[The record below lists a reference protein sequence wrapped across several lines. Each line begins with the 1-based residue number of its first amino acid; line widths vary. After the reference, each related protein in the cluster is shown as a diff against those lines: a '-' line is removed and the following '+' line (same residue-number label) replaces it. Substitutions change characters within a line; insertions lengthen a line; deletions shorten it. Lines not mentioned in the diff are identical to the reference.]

1 MLAVIQSR
9 FSSLR
14 LPGKALLT
22 IGKQEI
28 LGRCIQR
35 VKNSK
40 LISEVLVATSI
51 KISDQAI
58 VDFCTQNNV
67 PHYRGSNHNLVER
80 LYGAAN
86 SKNQKSFVR
95 ICGDSPFIDPIIIDE
110 VINIFISGNYDIAT
124 NVFPRTFPKGH
135 SVEVIKTNT
144 MCKISKA
151 TLSDSEKEHATSY
164 IYNNHTD
171 FKIGVVKR
179 NVNYCNSNHS
189 IDEKKDLETAEKAVS
204 IKNLEE
210 LNWMEIEKVWSKAKK
225 LIDEN

>member
-9 FSSLR
+9 FNSLR
-14 LPGKALLT
+14 LPGKALLS
-22 IGKQEI
+22 IGNKEI
-28 LGRCIQR
+28 LGRCIER
-35 VKNSK
+35 VKKSN
-40 LISEVLVATSI
+40 LINEILVATS
-51 KISDQAI
+51 KEFSDQAI
-58 VDFCTQNNV
+58 VNFCTENNV
-67 PHYRGSNHNLVER
+67 LYYQGSNDNLVER

-95 ICGDSPFIDPIIIDE
+95 ICGDSPFIDPIVIDE
-110 VINIFISGNYDIAT
+110 VINVFISGNYDIAT

-164 IYNNHTD
+164 IYNNSTD

-204 IKNLEE
+204 IKDLEG
-210 LNWMEIEKVWSKAKK
+210 LNWMEIENIWSKAKK

>member
-9 FSSLR
+9 FNSLR
-14 LPGKALLT
+14 LPGKALLS
-22 IGKQEI
+22 IGNKEI
-28 LGRCIQR
+28 LGRCIER
-35 VKNSK
+35 VKKSN
-40 LISEVLVATSI
+40 LINEILVATS
-51 KISDQAI
+51 KEFSDQAI
-58 VDFCTQNNV
+58 VNFCTENNV
-67 PHYRGSNHNLVER
+67 LYYQGSNDNLVER

-95 ICGDSPFIDPIIIDE
+95 ICGDSPFIDPIVIDE
-110 VINIFISGNYDIAT
+110 VINVFISGNYDIAT

-164 IYNNHTD
+164 IYNNYTD

-204 IKNLEE
+204 IKDLEG
-210 LNWMEIEKVWSKAKK
+210 LNWMEIENIWSKAKK